1 MAKLKAPLL
10 QSAGQFL
17 AAKLLFQYRVI
28 AKGRLSARRVCE
40 ERIILLRARGAKAAL
55 AKAKRYGVES
65 EFTDHGPDRQVFFEF
80 VGVIE
85 MVDVMTDLN
94 ENPAEVW
101 LELRELVRPM
111 ERRQKLLVAEKDL
124 RAFNLGTKGRGRMRV
139 W

>member
-1 MAKLKAPLL
+1 MAKSKSPLM
-10 QSAGQFL
+10 QKAGQL
-17 AAKLLFQYRVI
+17 LGAKLLFQYRVV
-28 AKGRLSARRVCE
+28 ARGKRFARRVCE
-40 ERIILLRARGAKAAL
+40 ERIILLRARGAKEAL
-55 AKAKRYGVES
+55 AKAKKYGAEN
-65 EFTDHGPDRQVFFEF
+65 EFTDHRPDRQVFFEF

-101 LELRELVRPM
+101 WEFRELVRPM
-111 ERRQKLLVAEKDL
+111 ERRRKLLVAEKDL